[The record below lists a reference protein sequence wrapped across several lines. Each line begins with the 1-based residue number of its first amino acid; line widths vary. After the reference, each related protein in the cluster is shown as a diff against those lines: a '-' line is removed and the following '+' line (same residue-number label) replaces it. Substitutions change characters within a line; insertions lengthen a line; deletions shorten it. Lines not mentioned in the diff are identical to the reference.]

1 MDFMSF
7 FDPFLTLNGLAALLT
22 LSVLEIVLGIDNLVF
37 ISVLTSRLKAKDAK
51 LARGVGLGLA
61 FLFRII
67 LLAFLTV
74 LIGLTQPVVSAFGID
89 FSWRDFILIGGGL
102 FLLAKGT
109 HEIHNEMEAEHGG
122 GRGRARAILTSVI
135 IQIAIIDMVFS
146 IDSIV
151 TAIGLADD
159 LEVMVVAVVIAM
171 VIMYFAAG
179 PVGGFIGRHPTT
191 KMLALSFLLLIGVAL
206 VADGF
211 RFHIPRGYIYAAM
224 AFAALVEVFNVLA
237 QRSRKRTLKLKP
249 KRQSKR
255 KTK

>member
-1 MDFMSF
+1 MNLMGF
-7 FDPFLTLNGLAALLT
+7 FEPFLTLNGLAALAT

-37 ISVLTSRLKAKDAK
+37 ISVLTSRLREKEAK

-74 LIGLTQPVVSAFGID
+74 LIGLTQPVLSAFGFD
-89 FSWRDFILIGGGL
+89 FSWRDFILIGGGA

-109 HEIHNEMEAEHGG
+109 HEIHNEVEAAHEE
-122 GRGRARAILTSVI
+122 RAPRSRDTVSFVI
-135 IQIAIIDMVFS
+135 FQIAVIDMVFS

-151 TAIGLADD
+151 TAIGLVDD
-159 LEVMVVAVVIAM
+159 LEVMVAAVVIAM
-171 VIMYFAAG
+171 VVMYFAAG
-179 PVGGFIGRHPTT
+179 PVGSFIGRHPTT

-211 RFHIPRGYIYAAM
+211 HFHIPRGYIYAAM
-224 AFAALVEVFNVLA
+224 GFAVLVEVFNVLA
-237 QRSRKRTLKLKP
+237 QRNRTRKRKP
-249 KRQSKR
+249 K
-255 KTK
+255 

>member
-7 FDPFLTLNGLAALLT
+7 FDPFLTINGLAALLT

-37 ISVLTSRLKAKDAK
+37 ISVLTSRLKPKDAK
-51 LARGVGLGLA
+51 MARGVGLGLA

-67 LLAFLTV
+67 LLGFLTV
-74 LIGLTQPVVSAFGID
+74 LIGLTQPIIELFGID

-109 HEIHNEMEAEHGG
+109 HEIHNEVEAQHHT
-122 GRGRARAILTSVI
+122 RAASARNALTFVI
-135 IQIAIIDMVFS
+135 VQIAVIDMVFS

-151 TAIGLADD
+151 TAIGLVDD
-159 LEVMVVAVVIAM
+159 IEIMIVAIVIAM
-171 VIMYFAAG
+171 VVMYVAAG

-206 VADGF
+206 MADGF
-211 RFHIPRGYIYAAM
+211 HFHIPRGYIYAAM
-224 AFAALVEVFNVLA
+224 GFAVLVEVFNVLA
-237 QRSRKRTLKLKP
+237 QRNRLRLTPKSTATRKR
-249 KRQSKR
+249 KR
-255 KTK
+255 